1 MTPWPR
7 PRPLAACL
15 QLLLRPCKLS
25 CTLSSLSWLFS
36 FHCLYSSLSTV
47 FSCPFLSFTL
57 SLLFLSSFVF
67 FLLSFCL
74 LLACLANWKCGV
86 SLINSV
92 AHLLIF
98 IIRTVVRKT
107 FRLWATA
114 AVSGRGLPTHNLACI
129 LLCSWHL
136 LNPFSRASLLFSF
149 FFLYEKLLTF
159 CFWYALLFLPP
170 SLPSSLSLCLCN
182 SHAFIFARIAVCLS
196 CFDTAATAAFPL
208 PFAPLQPLCPPPLLH
223 LTLLLRSFLSVCD
236 FKCV

>member
-107 FRLWATA
+107 FRLWTTA

-149 FFLYEKLLTF
+149 FFLYEKLF
-159 CFWYALLFLPP
+159 DLLFLIC
-170 SLPSSLSLCLCN
+170 SSLS
-182 SHAFIFARIAVCLS
+182 SSLS
-196 CFDTAATAAFPL
+196 
-208 PFAPLQPLCPPPLLH
+208 
-223 LTLLLRSFLSVCD
+223 SFLSVSLPLY
-236 FKCV
+236 FACVYLCPHCRLPFLLWHCGDCSVSTSLCALAAALPSAPAAFNFAAAQFSVCVWL